1 MQGKHCR
8 LYDEELVRNIM
19 VSTGLSVQEFLK
31 QSREIDADEI
41 CEFID
46 INAQTIIRDTIEEM
60 KDSGEYMDG
69 GDGDIGTNGP
79 S

>member
-19 VSTGLSVQEFLK
+19 VSTGLSVHEFMK
-31 QSREIDADEI
+31 QSREIDPDEI

-46 INAQTIIRDTIEEM
+46 INAQTIIRDTIDEM
-60 KDSGEYMDG
+60 KDSGEYMDPG
-69 GDGDIGTNGP
+69 ENDLGAEGSP
-79 S
+79 